1 MVYLFEFANDAFS
14 VLHCD
19 AASVYCGGLLRVC
32 AADAFTSFLLISD
45 DDLSFIFFSLI
56 FDFIALPRDAD
67 FLLMHSSARS
77 SFLRHVCSL
86 LVVSVFPLMIIW

>member
-1 MVYLFEFANDAFS
+1 MVYLFEFANDAFN

-45 DDLSFIFFSLI
+45 DDLSFIFFSFLSYLTLLLSSLVMPI
-56 FDFIALPRDAD
+56 F
-67 FLLMHSSARS
+67 
-77 SFLRHVCSL
+77 C
-86 LVVSVFPLMIIW
+86 